1 MSKLDYTKDKASEH
15 VHKACQDFMVG
26 HFLLIKEPKLLKEL
40 IKSTEEVLETA
51 KERLIRTMPP
61 SYSA

>member
-1 MSKLDYTKDKASEH
+1 
-15 VHKACQDFMVG
+15 MVG